1 MGLVLQFGLF
11 FVSLITFIYVLIS
24 VIKNKMNIHYAMAWI
39 IWGIG
44 TVVISIFPEIIYF
57 INDLIGIQMPVNTV
71 FLIMIFLLYC
81 MLFYAYLKL
90 SKHNDSIID
99 LNYEIAV
106 LKKKIDKLEK
116 EDHRDE

>member
-1 MGLVLQFGLF
+1 MTRVLQIGLF
-11 FVSLITFIYVLIS
+11 IVSFLTFIFVLTS

-44 TVVISIFPEIIYF
+44 TVLISIFPEIIYF
-57 INDLIGIQMPVNTV
+57 VTDILGIQMPVNAV

-90 SKHNDSIID
+90 SKHNDNIVD
-99 LNYEIAV
+99 LNYEIAI
-106 LKKKIDKLEK
+106 LKKRIEKLEK
-116 EDHRDE
+116 EGHHEE

>member
-1 MGLVLQFGLF
+1 MNNILQFGLF
-11 FVSLITFIYVLIS
+11 TVSLCTFIYVLMS

-39 IWGIG
+39 IWGLG
-44 TVVISIFPEIIYF
+44 TIIISLFPQIIYF
-57 INDLIGIQMPVNTV
+57 ATEIIGIETPVNTV

-90 SKHNDSIID
+90 SKHNDNIVD

-106 LKKKIDKLEK
+106 LKKKIEK
-116 EDHRDE
+116 MEKDNHQK